1 MFKSLKSFLINL
13 GWFTVGVTAIAVEES
28 YKAGK
33 IVADAVKDGDPQ
45 EYARYQITRLKCR
58 EPLHNHHDD
67 CPACDMPV

>member
-45 EYARYQITRLKCR
+45 EYARYQVTRFRCKETDHQNCC
-58 EPLHNHHDD
+58 N
-67 CPACDMPV
+67 MI